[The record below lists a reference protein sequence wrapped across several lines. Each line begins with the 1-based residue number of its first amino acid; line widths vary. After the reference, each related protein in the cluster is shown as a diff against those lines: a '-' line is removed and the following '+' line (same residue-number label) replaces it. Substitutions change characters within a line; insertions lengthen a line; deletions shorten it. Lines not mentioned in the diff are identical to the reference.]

1 MGWRFRKSFKI
12 APGIKLNLNKKSTSV
27 TFGTRGAHYTI
38 NSKGKRTKSIGFPG
52 TGISYVET
60 SGEEKSTVPSSP
72 SNISHTDSNLPED
85 DGKKNKGCLM
95 FLLCLLLLF
104 AAILFA
110 PILWIPGIFVT
121 AFFAIK
127 KNPDKKQKR
136 RRTLISGAITVIS
149 FCLLFLWPSSPNLEA
164 LDVNLEKQEFEITE
178 KVSLDLN
185 GSPDDA
191 KISSL
196 KISDNDIASVKY
208 EDGKAVLSF
217 NKEGT
222 ADIYFIANGSIKS
235 DKESI
240 TVIDPVA
247 EAKREQAKKEAEEK
261 KKAEEEAKR
270 KAEEEARIKAEQEA
284 QRKAEEEA
292 RIKAEQEA
300 QRQAEEEARIKAEQE
315 AQRQAALAAQQQAQ
329 ASSQQQVQTGGTVY
343 WVASGEVYHSTPN
356 CPTLSRSKNIYSG
369 TIAES
374 GKPRPCK
381 VCH

>member
-38 NSKGKRTKSIGFPG
+38 NSKGKRTKSFGFPG

-60 SGEEKSTVPSSP
+60 SGGNVSTSTSP
-72 SNISHTDSNLPED
+72 TPNTSYTDSNLPENGD
-85 DGKKNKGCLM
+85 KKNKGCLLYLIY
-95 FLLCLLLLF
+95 FLLLLV
-104 AAILFA
+104 AIVFA
-110 PILWIPGIFVT
+110 PVLWIPGIFVT

-127 KNPDKKQKR
+127 KEPDKKKKLR
-136 RRTLISGAITVIS
+136 RILISGIITIIS
-149 FCLLFLWPSSPNLEA
+149 FCLLLIWPSSPDLKTLN
-164 LDVNLEKQEFEITE
+164 VNLEKQEFEITD
-178 KVSLDLN
+178 KVSLDVE
-185 GSPDDA
+185 GTPEDA
-191 KISSL
+191 DITSLDISN
-196 KISDNDIASVKY
+196 NDIASVKY
-208 EDGKAVLSF
+208 DDGKAILSF
-217 NKEGT
+217 KKEGT
-222 ADIYFIANGSIKS
+222 ANIYFIANDSIKS
-235 DKESI
+235 KKETI

-261 KKAEEEAKR
+261 KKAEEEARIKAEQEAKQ

-284 QRKAEEEA
+284 QQKAQEEA

-300 QRQAEEEARIKAEQE
+300 E
-315 AQRQAALAAQQQAQ
+315 AQRQAELAAQQQAQ

-356 CPTLSRSKNIYSG
+356 CPSLSRSKKIYSG

-374 GKPRPCK
+374 GKSRPCK
-381 VCH
+381 VCY